1 MTLARLVLAA
11 LRWRDDTGYAH
22 EEPAI
27 ASALD
32 LGVGGFMVFG
42 GTADALRALTADLVR
57 RAGRPLL
64 LAADLERGAGQ
75 QFDGLT
81 QFPPPMALASLGGLD
96 AVRWAAEIT
105 AREARSVG
113 LNWIFAP
120 VADID
125 ASAANPIV
133 QTRAFADDPVRVAE
147 CVRAW
152 VEGCQSAGALAC
164 AKHYPGHGR
173 TVTDSHIGLPV
184 VDASAELLE
193 REDAAPF
200 RAAMAGGVASLMTAH
215 VAYPA
220 LDPSGAPAT
229 LSAPILDRLRRRE
242 GFDGLVVTD
251 ALIMD
256 GALVGR
262 SEAEAAVE
270 ALRAGADIL
279 LYPSDAAAVVA
290 ALEAA
295 VADGTLSAARVSEA
309 ESRYAR
315 ALSRAAVPVS
325 NGGAAPFA
333 SDAALADAVLAGGIA
348 RGAEP
353 ALRTPL
359 DLLVADDDLGGPYP
373 ASPSDHTRDTLRAM
387 GVPLGAGGSR
397 VVLVFSEPRAWKGRS
412 GLGADVRRAVADAA
426 GDADL
431 VVLFGH
437 RRLAEEIPGGTPV
450 LVAWHRQRLMQE
462 SAARWLAA
470 RVRPAP

>member
-1 MTLARLVLAA
+1 VTLARLVLPA
-11 LRWRDDTGYAH
+11 LRWKSETGFAH

-27 ASALD
+27 AAALE

-42 GTADALRALTADLVR
+42 GTAEALRALTADLVR

-81 QFPPPMALASLGGLD
+81 QFPPPMALASLGSLD
-96 AVRWAAEIT
+96 AVEWAAAVT
-105 AREARSVG
+105 AREARGVG
-113 LNWIFAP
+113 LNWVFAP
-120 VADID
+120 VADLD
-125 ASAANPIV
+125 ATAANPIV
-133 QTRAFADDPVRVAE
+133 QTRAFGGDPVVVSE

-152 VEGCQSAGALAC
+152 VEGCQAAGALAC

-242 GFDGLVVTD
+242 GYDGLVVTD

-262 SEAEAAVE
+262 SESAAAVE
-270 ALRAGADIL
+270 ALGAGADIL
-279 LYPSDAAAVVA
+279 LYPSDTTAIVA

-295 VADGTLSAARVSEA
+295 VADGTLPAARVAEA
-309 ESRYAR
+309 GARYAR
-315 ALSRAAVPVS
+315 ALARADTPVPEA
-325 NGGAAPFA
+325 GPAPYAGAP
-333 SDAALADAVLAGGIA
+333 ALADAVLARGLA

-353 ALRTPL
+353 ALRAPL
-359 DLLVADDDLGGPYP
+359 DLRVLDDDLGGPYP
-373 ASPSDHTRDTLRAM
+373 ASPSDHTRDTLRSL
-387 GVPLGAGGSR
+387 GVPLGPGGSR

-412 GLGADVRRAVADAA
+412 GLAPELRTAAVEAA
-426 GDADL
+426 GSADL

-437 RRLAEEIPGGTPV
+437 PRLVEDIAGKAPV

-462 SAARWLAA
+462 AAARWLAA